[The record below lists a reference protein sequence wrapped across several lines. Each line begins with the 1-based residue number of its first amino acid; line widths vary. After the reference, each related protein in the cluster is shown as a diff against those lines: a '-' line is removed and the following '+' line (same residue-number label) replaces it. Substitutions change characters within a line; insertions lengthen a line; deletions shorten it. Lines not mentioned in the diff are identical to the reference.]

1 LIAADN
7 STTIIKEKRRPQAPA
22 GTAWSDRRMTPS
34 LHAILADVA
43 PGPLPGSPLISNN
56 FVFYGVLSAAL
67 LAILLLVLWVRRG
80 RPALVD
86 PEAGLLENLGDYP
99 PPGPGPQR
107 LLLHG
112 RPFRLRLVVLAPS
125 GKRPLPANGAVEP
138 LLDEIVRGLG
148 DIARQDRPRIR
159 IWPAQRSQ
167 QGFAPIFFRLSRRP
181 EPAGKPSRWV
191 LAAGPARAGGQQLLL
206 GLALCADEP
215 VDVGNVPVQTN
226 QWAEGFR
233 VGPRT

>member
-1 LIAADN
+1 MI
-7 STTIIKEKRRPQAPA
+7 
-22 GTAWSDRRMTPS
+22 PS
-34 LHAILADVA
+34 LRAILGDVV
-43 PGPLPGSPLISNN
+43 PGPPAGSPLISNN
-56 FVFYGVLSAAL
+56 LVFYGVFGAAL
-67 LAILLLVLWVRRG
+67 LALLLLVLWVRRG
-80 RPALVD
+80 RPVPVD

-99 PPGPGPQR
+99 PAGPGPQR

-112 RPFRLRLVVLAPS
+112 RPYRLRLVVLAPS

-138 LLDEIVRGLG
+138 LLDEVIRGLG

-167 QGFAPIFFRLSRRP
+167 QGFAPTFFRLSRRP

-191 LAAGPARAGGQQLLL
+191 LAAGPAHSRGQPLLL

-215 VDVGNVPVQTN
+215 IDAGNVTLQAN
-226 QWAEGFR
+226 QWAEVFR
-233 VGPRT
+233 VGPRI

>member
-1 LIAADN
+1 M
-7 STTIIKEKRRPQAPA
+7 TIPF
-22 GTAWSDRRMTPS
+22 
-34 LHAILADVA
+34 HAMLADLV
-43 PGPLPGSPLISNN
+43 PGSPLVGNN
-56 FVFYGVLSAAL
+56 LVFYGGLGAAL

-80 RPALVD
+80 RPAPVD

-107 LLLHG
+107 LFLHG
-112 RPFRLRLVVLAPS
+112 RPYRLRLVVLAPS
-125 GKRPLPANGAVEP
+125 GKRALPANGAVEP
-138 LLDEIVRGLG
+138 LLDEIIRGLA
-148 DIARQDRPRIR
+148 DIVRQDRPRVR
-159 IWPAQRSQ
+159 IWPAQPSQ

-206 GLALCADEP
+206 GLALCADELI
-215 VDVGNVPVQTN
+215 DLGNMPLQTN
-226 QWAEGFR
+226 QWAEVFR